1 MTMGD
6 KLTNFLNMMSRRG
19 DLVIAS
25 VVLVA
30 VIMMIIPLP
39 TWLVD
44 LLITTNIGTSMLI
57 LLVAFYINTPLQ
69 FSSLPSVVLIATLFR
84 LAITITTARLIL
96 LQANAGEVVNAFGH
110 FVVGGNVGVGLV
122 IFLIIAIAQFVV
134 ITKGSERVAEV
145 AARFSLDA
153 MPGKQMS
160 IDSDLRNGDITQA
173 EARRLRRMLERES
186 HLYGAM
192 DGAMKFVKGDAIAS
206 LIIILVNLLGGLTV
220 GMMQHGLSFAEA
232 VEKYSLLTVG
242 DGLVAQIPALLLSV
256 AAGTVVTRVGSE
268 EQADLGHD
276 IIRQLIHDERA
287 LFLAGA
293 ILAAISVVPGFPT
306 YVFLAFALLLAGG
319 GYFVYRRNSVLR
331 AVEAPTEA
339 GQPTTTVT
347 HPATG
352 QAPAAEAAKE
362 SKRNRIVAVVGP
374 ALGKAINNTQFQPVA
389 DKARAA
395 LAADPG
401 VTIPPIDLS
410 VDPLAEP
417 DAFRIELEEV
427 PVVEGEIYGDNVLA
441 DDEQVHLDLANVPYD
456 IGLPLINRREAY
468 WVENKY
474 LPLLKRAGIR
484 YLTPTEALG
493 KCIAHML
500 TRYTTQFIGIQE
512 TREFLT
518 AAEAELG
525 ELAREV
531 QKVASVQKLA
541 EILRRLV
548 EENVPIRNKRLIFEA
563 LVEWGQREQD
573 VVLLVEYVRMA
584 LGRQICHRMADRN
597 RIIPSYVL
605 ERAVEEMLRQ
615 AVKPTAVGAFL
626 SIAEENTRPIIEQL
640 RQLMSAADPDVH
652 PVVLAS
658 MDIRRHV
665 RNLLVRSEIEI
676 PVLSYQELAPEFSVQ
691 PLATIFQEMPIGM
704 FASDESERYAA

>member
-1 MTMGD
+1 MND
-6 KLTNFLNMMSRRG
+6 RLTNFLNLMSRRS

-25 VVLVA
+25 VVLIA

-44 LLITTNIGTSMLI
+44 FLITTNIGTSMLI
-57 LLVAFYINTPLQ
+57 LLVAFYINSPLQ

-96 LQANAGEVVNAFGH
+96 LQADAGEVVDAFGH

-122 IFLIIAIAQFVV
+122 IFVIIAIAQFVV

-173 EARRLRRMLERES
+173 EARRLRRVLERES

-232 VEKYSLLTVG
+232 IAKYSLLTVG

-268 EQADLGHD
+268 EKTDLGHD
-276 IIRQLIHDERA
+276 ITRQLIHDERA

-293 ILAAISVVPGFPT
+293 ILATISIVPGFPT
-306 YVFLAFALLLAGG
+306 YIFLFFAALLFGG
-319 GYFVYRRNSVLR
+319 GYYVYRRNSALR
-331 AVEAPTEA
+331 AAEAPAEGGVPA
-339 GQPTTTVT
+339 TTQ
-347 HPATG
+347 PATG
-352 QAPAAEAAKE
+352 QTPTAETPKE
-362 SKRNRIVAVVGP
+362 GKRNRIVAVVGP
-374 ALGKAINNTQFQPVA
+374 ALGKVILKAQFQPVA

-395 LAADPG
+395 LADDPG

-410 VDPLAEP
+410 IDPTAEAN
-417 DAFRIELEEV
+417 AFRIELEEV
-427 PVVEGEIYGDNVLA
+427 PVVEGEIYADNVLV
-441 DDEQVHLDLANVPYD
+441 DDEQVHLDIANIPYD
-456 IGLPLINRREAY
+456 TGLPLISRREAY
-468 WVENKY
+468 WVDNTHI
-474 LPLLKRAGIR
+474 PLLKRAGIR
-484 YLTPTEALG
+484 YLNPTQALG
-493 KCIAHML
+493 KCIVHVL

-512 TREFLT
+512 TRDFLT
-518 AAEAELG
+518 AAETEHG

-597 RIIPSYVL
+597 RIIPTYVL
-605 ERAVEEMLRQ
+605 ERAVEDMLRQ
-615 AVKPTAVGAFL
+615 AVKPTAVGSFL
-626 SIAEENTRPIIEQL
+626 SISEESTRPVIEQL
-640 RQLMSAADPDVH
+640 RQLMSAADPDVR

-691 PLATIFQEMPIGM
+691 PLATIYQELPIGM
-704 FASDESERYAA
+704 YASDESERYAA